1 MRHTLITLT
10 AASALALTACDNLSK
25 DENTILGGVAG
36 ATVGVLTADAL
47 GANDNWKIIAG
58 LGGAVAGAMVARNEA
73 TGDCAYANGNGTY
86 YTAPCR

>member
-10 AASALALTACDNLSK
+10 AASLLALTACDNLSE

-47 GANDNWKIIAG
+47 GANSNWKIIAG
-58 LGGAVAGAMVARNEA
+58 LGGAVAGAMVARNET